1 LSSFTKELFNRQWKG
16 CWARTWQ
23 PQMNTSRKTVSAV
36 FHLNN
41 KEAKCELKFNHN
53 NKTLPFY
60 SEPKYFWVMLDR
72 SLTYRR
78 HPQSL
83 RKTLT
88 SRVAFLR
95 RLAGSG
101 WVAGATALRIIHSC
115 PGPFN
120 SRVLRSY
127 TVPQRSY
134 PPHWPLPSVK
144 PCELRLDACVLTNRQ
159 LPYSRRHRT
168 CWSSS
173 QRSHTL
179 SSTSFH
185 GAWTPALL
193 SAHLSTGC
201 ECTASQIETPICTRR
216 TTTHQLTWQ
225 QQKCD
230 ALGGSPMEGGM
241 IE

>member
-1 LSSFTKELFNRQWKG
+1 MRAKIQPQQQNPALLLRTQILLSNVGQVAHVSPTSPITSQNVDIAGRIPEAACWLRLG
-16 CWARTWQ
+16 CWS
-23 PQMNTSRKTVSAV
+23 NSAA
-36 FHLNN
+36 N
-41 KEAKCELKFNHN
+41 
-53 NKTLPFY
+53 
-60 SEPKYFWVMLDR
+60 S
-72 SLTYRR
+72 
-78 HPQSL
+78 
-83 RKTLT
+83 
-88 SRVAFLR
+88 
-95 RLAGSG
+95 
-101 WVAGATALRIIHSC
+101 HSC

-120 SRVLRSY
+120 SRVLRSCL
-127 TVPQRSY
+127 VPQRSY

-144 PCELRLDACVLTNRQ
+144 PCELRLDACVLTSRQ

-168 CWSSS
+168 CWASS

-216 TTTHQLTWQ
+216 TTTHQFTWQ